1 MCEANAY
8 LEKDGKE
15 ELLLESLD
23 TVEPDNGT
31 LKLTSIFGEQKF
43 IKGKIL
49 INFCPKLDQGI
60 DVYIQKLAAIFQ
72 SQDIKSVTVV
82 RMEVPC
88 CGGIEQIIQKAME
101 MSGKFIMT
109 RVSVLSV
116 QGELV

>member
-43 IKGKIL
+43 IKGKITRL
-49 INFCPKLDQGI
+49 ALVDHKVIIKEI
-60 DVYIQKLAAIFQ
+60 D
-72 SQDIKSVTVV
+72 S
-82 RMEVPC
+82 
-88 CGGIEQIIQKAME
+88 
-101 MSGKFIMT
+101 
-109 RVSVLSV
+109 
-116 QGELV
+116 